1 MEDMMTAEEFSTGQ
15 KERLKRLVDVLSLVS
30 VGRYDPDA
38 VMIETEYEDELA
50 HVEETLNILIREL
63 ADARHENDNYI
74 RELERSKEELQEK
87 LSTIERQE
95 LAIRDLSTPIIELWD
110 DILTLP
116 LVGVVD
122 SERSVEMTEQL
133 LHRIVASGAACVII
147 DVTGVDVVDTMT
159 ADHFIKMIK
168 AAQLLG
174 AYCVVTGISPD
185 IAQTLVRIGVDL
197 SSVRTL
203 RSLKEG
209 LKDCFLYLK
218 STDGAAHGAS
228 SRKNASSLATP

>member
-1 MEDMMTAEEFSTGQ
+1 MKNDEQLTTVQRD
-15 KERLKRLVDVLSLVS
+15 RLQRLVDVLSIVS
-30 VGRYDPDA
+30 VGEYEPEA
-38 VMIETEYEDELA
+38 LVIETEHEDELA
-50 HVEETLNILIREL
+50 HVEETLNILLREL
-63 ADARHENDNYI
+63 AESRLENEKYI
-74 RELERSKEELQEK
+74 RALEQSKRELQEK

-122 SERSVEMTEQL
+122 TERSVEMTEQL
-133 LHRIVASGAACVII
+133 LHRIVSSGAACVII

-197 SSVRTL
+197 SGVRTL

-218 STDGAAHGAS
+218 STEGAAHGAAARS
-228 SRKNASSLATP
+228 AHHSPVRP